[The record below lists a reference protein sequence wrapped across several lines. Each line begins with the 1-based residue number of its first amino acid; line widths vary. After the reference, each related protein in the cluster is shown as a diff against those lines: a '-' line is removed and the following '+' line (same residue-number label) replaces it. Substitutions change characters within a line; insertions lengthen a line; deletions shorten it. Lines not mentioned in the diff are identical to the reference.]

1 MKSCF
6 SATPASVEEG
16 LVGGD
21 ESWPHLHGEDDG
33 GKKTWGSSDGRPSL
47 EVDWS
52 EELTNCWEPAVEI
65 NLPIEAEVGD
75 ETDDPAVDQV
85 SNEVGIL
92 RLFDEHLSFNFLD
105 K

>member
-1 MKSCF
+1 MNSCC
-6 SATPASVEEG
+6 SATPPSVEEG
-16 LVGGD
+16 FVGGD

-33 GKKTWGSSDGRPSL
+33 GKKTWGTSNGGPSF

-52 EELTNCWEPAVEI
+52 KDLPDNGEPSVDI
-65 NLPIEAEVGD
+65 NLSSQQEVGD

-92 RLFDEHLSFNFLD
+92 SLFDEHLSFNF
-105 K
+105 

>member
-16 LVGGD
+16 FVGGD

-33 GKKTWGSSDGRPSL
+33 GKKTWRSKDGGPSF

-52 EELTNCWEPAVEI
+52 KELTECGEPSVDI
-65 NLPIEAEVGD
+65 QLSKQDEVRD
-75 ETDDPAVDQV
+75 ETNDP
-85 SNEVGIL
+85 
-92 RLFDEHLSFNFLD
+92 
-105 K
+105 

>member
-1 MKSCF
+1 MSF
-6 SATPASVEEG
+6 WDSASAGSVEEG

-33 GKKTWGSSDGRPSL
+33 GKKTWGSKDGGPSF

-52 EELTNCWEPAVEI
+52 EELTDCGEPSVDI
-65 NLPIEAEVGD
+65 NLSIKAEVR
-75 ETDDPAVDQV
+75 DDTNDPRVDQV

-92 RLFDEHLSFNFLD
+92 RLFDEHLSFNF
-105 K
+105 